1 MSLPASDEEDFRT
14 ILGVRFFVG
23 GADEAVA
30 RGMQGGLVVVPS
42 APVLMTMVDDVATRE
57 ALLQSKLA
65 LSDSGLMVLVWNF
78 LKRDHV
84 RRVSGLEYIK
94 ALVDQPEFRAPD
106 ASFWIMPHEEALEK
120 TLRWLEQRGD
130 RVTRDACYLAP
141 MYGGG
146 RVSDPELL
154 RLLEVRCPRHIVIAV
169 GGGVQERLGAYLQA
183 HTDFNPAI
191 HCIGAAIGFLSGAQ
205 VHIPMWADRWRLGWL
220 FRCLSAPRT
229 FVPRYWNARKLVGL
243 MLRYGARM
251 PDSAKI

>member
-1 MSLPASDEEDFRT
+1 MSETVSDQDEFRT
-14 ILGVRFFVG
+14 ILGVRFFTG
-23 GADEAVA
+23 TPEEAVA
-30 RGMQGGLVVVPS
+30 LGMKGGLVVVPS
-42 APVLMTMVDDVATRE
+42 APVLMTMVEDPATRE

-78 LKRDHV
+78 IKHDRI

-94 ALVDQPEFRAPD
+94 LLVEEPEFRASN

-120 TLRWLEQRGD
+120 TLRWLEKRGD

-141 MYGGG
+141 MYGPGAV
-146 RVSDPELL
+146 RDQELL
-154 RLLEVRCPRHIVIAV
+154 RLVRTRKPKHIVVAI

-183 HTDFNPAI
+183 NTSHSPAI

-205 VHIPMWADRWRLGWL
+205 VHIPMWADQWKLGWF

-229 FVPRYWNARKLVGL
+229 FIPRYWKARKLVGVIVKYRERL
-243 MLRYGARM
+243 
-251 PDSAKI
+251 PDLQR

>member
-1 MSLPASDEEDFRT
+1 MPGKDSYRT
-14 ILGVRFFVG
+14 ILGLCMFVG
-23 GADEAVA
+23 TPEEAVELGS
-30 RGMQGGLVVVPS
+30 RGGLVVVPS
-42 APVLMTMVDDVATRE
+42 APVLVTMVDDLITRE

-78 LKRDHV
+78 LKRDHI

-94 ALVDQPEFRAPD
+94 LLVEAPDFRAPG
-106 ASFWIMPHEEALEK
+106 ASFWIMPNEEALEK

-141 MYGGG
+141 IYGKGA
-146 RVSDPELL
+146 VNDPELL
-154 RLLEVRCPRHIVIAV
+154 SLLRARQPQHIVIAV

-183 HTDFNPAI
+183 NLDYTPAI

-205 VHIPMWADRWRLGWL
+205 VRIPMWADHWKLGWF

-229 FVPRYWNARKLVGL
+229 FVPRYWKARKLVGL
-243 MLRYGARM
+243 MVRYGERM
-251 PDSAKI
+251 PDPS